1 MDLIKKEQLYE
12 GKAKKVFAT
21 QDPDYV
27 IVSYKDDATALNGL
41 KRGTISGKGEVNNRV
56 SNILFAY
63 LEKNGVPTHF
73 VKELSPRETAVKRV
87 SIVPVEVVV
96 RNVAAGSLAKRLG
109 IPEGTVLKKTVLEFY
124 YKDDALGDPLINS
137 SHIYALDLATK
148 AEMDRISELALKVD
162 KLLSEYFAP
171 AGVRLIDYKL
181 EFGRF
186 HDQIILADEISP
198 DTCRFWD
205 DKTGEKLDKD
215 RFRRDLGGEA
225 EAYAELM
232 RRVLKQSEC

>member
-56 SNILFAY
+56 SNILFSY

-124 YKDDALGDPLINS
+124 YKDDALGDPLINC

-198 DTCRFWD
+198 DTCRVWD

>member
-124 YKDDALGDPLINS
+124 YKDDALGDPLINC
-137 SHIYALDLATK
+137 SHIYALDIATK

>member
-124 YKDDALGDPLINS
+124 YKDDALGDPLINC

-215 RFRRDLGGEA
+215 RFRRDMGGEA

-232 RRVLKQSEC
+232 RRVIKQSEC

>member
-124 YKDDALGDPLINS
+124 YKDDALGDPLINC
-137 SHIYALDLATK
+137 SHIYALDIATK

-171 AGVRLIDYKL
+171 AGVKLIDYKL

>member
-56 SNILFAY
+56 SNILFSY
-63 LEKNGVPTHF
+63 LEKNGVPTHV

-124 YKDDALGDPLINS
+124 YKDDALGDPLINC
-137 SHIYALDLATK
+137 SHIYALDIATK

>member
-56 SNILFAY
+56 SNILFSY

-73 VKELSPRETAVKRV
+73 AVKRV

-124 YKDDALGDPLINS
+124 YKDDALGDPLINCP
-137 SHIYALDLATK
+137 HIYALDIATK

>member
-1 MDLIKKEQLYE
+1 MKEYGFDQK
-12 GKAKKVFAT
+12 GTVIRGQGKKVFAT
-21 QDPDYV
+21 QDSDYV

-56 SNILFAY
+56 SNILFHTLKRMAC
-63 LEKNGVPTHF
+63 LRI
-73 VKELSPRETAVKRV
+73 LLRSSPRETAVKRV

-124 YKDDALGDPLINS
+124 YKDDALGDPLINC

-162 KLLSEYFAP
+162 GLLSEYFAP

-205 DKTGEKLDKD
+205 DKTGRSLI
-215 RFRRDLGGEA
+215 RTVFA
-225 EAYAELM
+225 EIWAAKPRPMRSLCAE
-232 RRVLKQSEC
+232 C

>member
-56 SNILFAY
+56 SNILFSY

-124 YKDDALGDPLINS
+124 YKDDALGDPLINC
-137 SHIYALDLATK
+137 SHIYALDIATK

-215 RFRRDLGGEA
+215 RFRRDLGGEV

>member
-1 MDLIKKEQLYE
+1 MDLIQKEQLYE

-124 YKDDALGDPLINS
+124 YKDDALGDPLINC
-137 SHIYALDLATK
+137 SHIYALDIATK